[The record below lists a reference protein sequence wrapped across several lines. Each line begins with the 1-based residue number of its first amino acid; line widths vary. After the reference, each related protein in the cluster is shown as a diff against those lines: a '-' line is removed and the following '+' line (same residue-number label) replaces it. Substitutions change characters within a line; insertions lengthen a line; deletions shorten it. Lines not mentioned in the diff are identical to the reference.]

1 MFMSS
6 KRNLVRENDELKAQ
20 IAALMQQGHTA
31 PRQGWG
37 LGLEQGKSQLDH
49 ERLELEKARLAEE
62 KYRFEAQAAR
72 TYAGQVVQALLLLNG
87 VGALAMLAF
96 IGNSSKDA
104 NLKTLL
110 LGLSNPLSF
119 FANGAALAVLTAI
132 FAYLSQ
138 ASWADG
144 SSLWG
149 NTLRLFAMVLA
160 LGSLLLFAGGISL
173 ATTVFSA
180 FS

>member
-1 MFMSS
+1 MFISS
-6 KRNLVRENDELKAQ
+6 KRNLARENEELKAQ
-20 IAALMQQGHTA
+20 IAALTQQGQA
-31 PRQGWG
+31 SPRQGWG
-37 LGLEQGKSQLDH
+37 LGLDQGKNHLDH
-49 ERLELEKARLAEE
+49 ERLELEKAKLADE

-87 VGALAMLAF
+87 AAALAMLTF
-96 IGNSSKDA
+96 IGNLSKDSSFRS
-104 NLKTLL
+104 LL

-119 FANGAALAVLTAI
+119 FSLGAALAVLTAI

-160 LGSLLLFAGGISL
+160 LGSLLMFAGGISQ
-173 ATTVFSA
+173 ADAVFAS
-180 FS
+180 FG

>member
-1 MFMSS
+1 M
-6 KRNLVRENDELKAQ
+6 E
-20 IAALMQQGHTA
+20 
-31 PRQGWG
+31 
-37 LGLEQGKSQLDH
+37 KSRFAD
-49 ERLELEKARLAEE
+49 E

-87 VGALAMLAF
+87 AGALAMLAF
-96 IGNSSKDA
+96 IGNVSKDA

-132 FAYLSQ
+132 FAYLGQVSR
-138 ASWADG
+138 ADG
-144 SSLWG
+144 SPLWG

-160 LGSLLLFAGGISL
+160 LGSLLLFAGGISQ
-173 ATTVFSA
+173 AAAVFAA
-180 FS
+180 FQ

>member
-6 KRNLVRENDELKAQ
+6 KRNLVRENEELKAQ
-20 IAALMQQGHTA
+20 IAALTQQGQA
-31 PRQGWG
+31 SPRQGWG
-37 LGLEQGKSQLDH
+37 LGLENGKNHLDQ
-49 ERLELEKARLAEE
+49 ERLDLEKARLAEE

-87 VGALAMLAF
+87 AAALAMLTF
-96 IGNSSKDA
+96 IGNVSKDT
-104 NLKTLL
+104 NLKSLL
-110 LGLSNPLSF
+110 LGLSNPLSC
-119 FANGAALAVLTAI
+119 FADGAALAVLSAI

-149 NTLRLFAMVLA
+149 NTLRLFAIVLA
-160 LGSLLLFAGGISL
+160 LGSLLLFVGGISQ
-173 ATTVFSA
+173 ANAVFAS
-180 FS
+180 FH

>member
-6 KRNLVRENDELKAQ
+6 KRTLVRENEELKAQ
-20 IAALMQQGHTA
+20 IAALTQQGQTA

-37 LGLEQGKSQLDH
+37 LGLEQGKNHLDH
-49 ERLELEKARLAEE
+49 ERLELEKNKLAEE

-87 VGALAMLAF
+87 AGALAMLAF
-96 IGNSSKDA
+96 IGGFSKEA
-104 NLKTLL
+104 NLKILL

-119 FANGAALAVLTAI
+119 FSHGAALAVLTAI

-160 LGSLLLFAGGISL
+160 LGSLLLFAGGISH
-173 ATTVFSA
+173 ANAVFSA

>member
-6 KRNLVRENDELKAQ
+6 KRNLVRENEELKAQ
-20 IAALMQQGHTA
+20 IASLTQGQAT
-31 PRQGWG
+31 PRQAWG
-37 LGLEQGKSQLDH
+37 LGLERGKSELDH
-49 ERLELEKARLAEE
+49 ERLELAKAKLADK
-62 KYRFEAQAAR
+62 KYRFEAQGAR

-87 VGALAMLAF
+87 AGALAMLAF
-96 IGNSSKDA
+96 IGSFSKDA
-104 NLKTLL
+104 NFKSLL
-110 LGLSNPLSF
+110 LGLSHPLAF
-119 FANGAALAVLTAI
+119 FSHGATLAVLTAI

-149 NTLRLFAMVLA
+149 NTLRLLAMVLA
-160 LGSLLLFAGGISL
+160 LGSLLLFAGGISH
-173 ATTVFSA
+173 ANDVFAA